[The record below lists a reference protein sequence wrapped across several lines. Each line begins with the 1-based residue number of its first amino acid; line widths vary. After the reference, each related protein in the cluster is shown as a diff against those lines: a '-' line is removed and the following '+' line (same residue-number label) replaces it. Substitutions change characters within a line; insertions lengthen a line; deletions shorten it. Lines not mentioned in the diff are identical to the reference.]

1 MEENM
6 INKINN
12 VNFVTK
18 PMFKAQLKAEET
30 KPETVQEAVAFRGAE
45 ALAAYNAPIL
55 NKLEKLDIEPVELI
69 DTSNIDGEK
78 IYSSDGELYSITT
91 EDENTKT
98 EYFADDEGDIE
109 FITVTDKKTGNVIKE
124 QDMDDD
130 SVFVNQYSAETGKS
144 IATTTYKN
152 GEPVFISQKTYK
164 QDGTVVTVYRDIEDK
179 SYSIDEYSAD
189 KKISRNADF
198 DSDKKLTYIGERKEV
213 KSKTYD
219 LDARFYNGAMISVRR
234 SEEITIP
241 NALGKEELNNPDFL
255 PAAKFVIT
263 DDIKNAKGEKTYY
276 SNGALEKNVTENGV
290 EAYFKPDGTLSE
302 IETADKDIK
311 FIKNSQI
318 IEENLED
325 GRTKTTAFY
334 KDGEI
339 EVEIKDGN
347 RVQNICY
354 DNKGNARY
362 FSDKTL
368 DENEE
373 EISCKSFDF
382 NEQGMLEYA
391 FSY

>member
-1 MEENM
+1 M

-30 KPETVQEAVAFRGAE
+30 KPETVQETVAFRGAE

-69 DTSNIDGEK
+69 DISNIDGEK
-78 IYSSDGELYSITT
+78 IYSSDGKLYSITT

-98 EYFADDEGDIE
+98 EYFADDEGDID

-130 SVFVNQYSAETGKS
+130 SVFVNQYSAETGKRT
-144 IATTTYKN
+144 AMTEYKN
-152 GEPVFISQKTYK
+152 GEPVYTSSTAYK
-164 QDGTVVTVYRDIEDK
+164 QDGTIITTAHNAENK
-179 SYSIDEYSAD
+179 SYSIYEYSAD
-189 KKISRNADF
+189 NKISRSIDF
-198 DSDKKLTYIGERKEV
+198 DSDKKLTRVDERKEV
-213 KSKTYD
+213 KSKTFD
-219 LDARFYNGAMISVRR
+219 LSANFYNGAMISVRK
-234 SEEITIP
+234 SEEIKIP
-241 NALGKEELNNPDFL
+241 NTLGKEELNNPDFL

-325 GRTKTTAFY
+325 GRTKTTAY
-334 KDGEI
+334 YENGKT
-339 EVEIKDGN
+339 EVELKDN
-347 RVQNICY
+347 NKQQNISY
-354 DNKGNARY
+354 DEKGNIKH
-362 FSDKTL
+362 FLESTL
-368 DENEE
+368 DENGEE
-373 EISCKSFDF
+373 TAYKSLYF
-382 NEQGMLEYA
+382 NEQGMLEDA